1 MLVKDV
7 MKEALCIGP
16 DETLEATALRMKKF
30 NVGSLL
36 VCEEDKAVGIITDRD
51 VLMRGT
57 ASSRNPSQTKVRE
70 VMSSAPLCCDE
81 GDAVEQVV
89 AIMTE
94 NHVHRLPVLDGEQK
108 LVGIVSLSDLG
119 ASVSHRAP
127 YEVVFHKTMEDSY
140 GHSHRVEQRR
150 IVIGRALSKEEAVNA
165 AIRSIEEEEQTV
177 WETFADGYDVVEVQS
192 GQGQNLETVERTSD
206 REAQVRRRAY
216 DLWQQE
222 KCPVDRH
229 DAHWYQ
235 AGREIEAEGAAA
247 REQVHPA
254 RH

>member
-1 MLVKDV
+1 MLVKEV
-7 MKEALCIGP
+7 MKEAICIGSE
-16 DETLEATALRMKKF
+16 ETLEAAALRMKRF

-36 VCEEDKAVGIITDRD
+36 VCEDDKAVGIITDRD

-57 ASSRNPSQTKVRE
+57 ANKRNPAQTKVRE
-70 VMSSAPLCCDE
+70 VMSSAPLCCAE

-94 NHVHRLPVLDGEQK
+94 NHVHRLPVLDAEQK

-119 ASVSHRAP
+119 ASASQRAP

-140 GHSHRVEQRR
+140 GRSHRVEQRR
-150 IVIGRALSKEEAVNA
+150 IVIGRALSKEDAVTA
-165 AIRSIEEEEQTV
+165 AIRSIEEKEHTV
-177 WETFADGYDVVEVQS
+177 WESFADGYDVIEVQS
-192 GQGQNLETVERTSD
+192 GQGEDLETVERTSEK
-206 REAQVRRRAY
+206 EAQVRRRAY
-216 DLWQQE
+216 DIWQQE

-235 AGREIEAEGAAA
+235 AGREIEAENAA
-247 REQVHPA
+247 RREDVHPA
-254 RH
+254 RP

>member
-1 MLVKDV
+1 MLVKEV
-7 MKEALCIGP
+7 MKEAICIGP
-16 DETLEATALRMKKF
+16 EETLQATALRMKKF

-57 ASSRNPSQTKVRE
+57 ASKRNPSQTKVRE

-94 NHVHRLPVLDGEQK
+94 NHVHRLPVLNREQK

-119 ASVSHRAP
+119 ASASQRAP

-140 GHSHRVEQRR
+140 GRAHRVEQRR
-150 IVIGRALSKEEAVNA
+150 IVIGRALSKEHAVAA
-165 AIRSIEEEEQTV
+165 AITSIEEKEHTV

-192 GQGQNLETVERTSD
+192 GQGQDLETVERTSEK
-206 REAQVRRRAY
+206 EARIRMRAY

-222 KCPVDRH
+222 NRPVDRH
-229 DAHWYQ
+229 DAHWQQ
-235 AGREIEAEGAAA
+235 AGRDVEAEDAAKHEEA
-247 REQVHPA
+247 HAVGQ
-254 RH
+254 